1 MWCQGNHKPLS
12 SLVCSLFQRAAL
24 KPMSLTLFHEFG
36 IKICERKRWPGFAVR
51 LQTANTSTCCFL
63 WATRDSMNKINRLM
77 LLLQRRMMRAQRLNI
92 GTGLWHYVRKWWA
105 TEYFSCS
112 STDPRHNYE
121 QMAEDLSYSFSVV
134 LPLFRLLFPDF
145 FISLF
150 ENFSERGKLLH
161 ADILFCFC

>member
-1 MWCQGNHKPLS
+1 MSGQSQTFVFFSLQFIPAS
-12 SLVCSLFQRAAL
+12 SLKADVAVISLKKTMTWFRRA
-24 KPMSLTLFHEFG
+24 SSD
-36 IKICERKRWPGFAVR
+36 
-51 LQTANTSTCCFL
+51 TSTCCFL
-63 WATRDSMNKINRLM
+63 WATRDSLNKINRLM